1 MRSRRLAPK
10 YRQSATCKTARPR
23 LCVYCARG
31 LVDLGRAVLLLS
43 TKAANALKPE
53 PLKAIGRFRYN
64 IYAHECTYA
73 HNDSMIYG
81 SAGFSTDGQSFVA

>member
-1 MRSRRLAPK
+1 
-10 YRQSATCKTARPR
+10 
-23 LCVYCARG
+23 
-31 LVDLGRAVLLLS
+31 VLLLS

-81 SAGFSTDGQSFVA
+81 YAGFSTDGQSFVA